1 MKLPFSKKMLVFST
15 LHKLV
20 RVHRYLPESISSR
33 NFEKFPFNRNCR
45 HKVCRVKSA
54 IKNGLLTKFIKFRI
68 LENFQEKFCK
78 GIPS

>member
-33 NFEKFPFNRNCR
+33 NFEKFPFHRNCR
-45 HKVCRVKSA
+45 HKVCRVKNA
-54 IKNGLLTKFIKFRI
+54 IKNGLQTKFLKFQI

-78 GIPS
+78 GIPL